1 MNNFTYVHHQKTFFF
16 YCNMFLTNESTETI
30 TIQTFYSNNY
40 LNELSKYY
48 DNIILMIFTYAAKYI
63 KYFLP

>member
-1 MNNFTYVHHQKTFFF
+1 MNNFIYVHQQKTFF
-16 YCNMFLTNESTETI
+16 YCNMFLTDECTEII

-40 LNELSKYY
+40 LYELSRYY

-63 KYFLP
+63 KYLLP